1 MRKRV
6 SRMRPPSWPDASRG
20 DHDDRGPDGDRSR
33 RYIPRIQRIN
43 AQVDINI
50 VVATGIYTYHEAAR
64 TRRRRGPDL
73 GDVGPQPRPLN
84 HRRPGVS
91 PTAVIEIPRT
101 HNPYPRQGVQAD
113 DHGIPRYAE
122 LPESLIAMLA
132 RHVETGPDVEA
143 VVEVGGQRLA
153 YRQLWVRA
161 ARVGGACAR
170 PAWRAATGSPC
181 AIRPG

>member
-1 MRKRV
+1 VLPALREHGV
-6 SRMRPPSWPDASRG
+6 DE
-20 DHDDRGPDGDRSR
+20 
-33 RYIPRIQRIN
+33 
-43 AQVDINI
+43 AQITAMLVHN
-50 VVATGIYTYHEAAR
+50 
-64 TRRRRGPDL
+64 
-73 GDVGPQPRPLN
+73 PRPLL

-113 DHGIPRYAE
+113 DHGIPRYTE

-153 YRQLWVRA
+153 YQQLWDRRRRPVRRGRDSA
-161 ARVGGACAR
+161 TGTRALPRAVGGLQDPQYIVVSGR
-170 PAWRAATGSPC
+170 PLPRNPAGKFLKAQLRKSVEWGAPL
-181 AIRPG
+181 